1 MCNLYLMYFTRSDH
15 DDFKTCGGQDKEIT
29 KMLPED
35 SDRLIPDSM
44 KESFIPY
51 DNGHPYEETS
61 KKEKK
66 QFSFGGMKKMKIIFI
81 IFNFFLGSF
90 KGKKFKSI
98 IFHQQE
104 HQQVIFQTLD

>member
-81 IFNFFLGSF
+81 ILNFFS
-90 KGKKFKSI
+90 K
-98 IFHQQE
+98 
-104 HQQVIFQTLD
+104 

>member
-15 DDFKTCGGQDKEIT
+15 DDFKTCGDQNKEIT
-29 KMLPED
+29 KMLLED

-66 QFSFGGMKKMKIIFI
+66 QFSFGGILKSEIISMI
-81 IFNFFLGSF
+81 P
-90 KGKKFKSI
+90 KFKYYLGI
-98 IFHQQE
+98 QK
-104 HQQVIFQTLD
+104 V